1 MERFLKIIDRCNEWV
16 GKVVSFLIFP
26 IIGAV
31 IFEVVMR
38 YFLLRSQLWVPETS
52 VFLFGALFVLGGGYA
67 FLQGAHVRL
76 DIVYERFPA
85 RFRLVTDLVTF
96 WFFFIFC
103 GVLVWKG
110 WAMAWDSLVTWERS
124 PSAFAPLLFPIKMV
138 IPVGSALLL
147 LQGIGKF
154 IRDLARLIGEGRS

>member
-1 MERFLKIIDRCNEWV
+1 MGKIM
-16 GKVVSFLIFP
+16 SFLIFP

-38 YFLLRSQLWVPETS
+38 YFLRRSQLWVPETS

-85 RFRLVTDLVTF
+85 KFRAVTDLITF

-103 GVLVWKG
+103 GVLIWKG
-110 WAMAWDSLVTWERS
+110 WTMAWDSLITWERS
-124 PSAFAPLLFPIKMV
+124 ASAFAPLLFPIKMV
-138 IPVGSALLL
+138 IPIGSALLL

-154 IRDLARLIGEGRS
+154 IRDLASLLGAGRP